1 MGTSLL
7 VGGVVFGVA
16 LSTPAQ
22 AQDAALAAKIKKM
35 QSLTQ
40 ARGYLKAHM
49 GVKAPLPLL
58 GGPLRVSISQTAG
71 GVFVALPDHRRLDPR
86 VFGPPGLP
94 RHYAGTPV
102 ITGVPGP
109 LRVKGPDGSLQTQVM
124 TPFGDK
130 HIVMGGGKLHIDA
143 VDATATDA
151 ATTQDTVKMQAS
163 WKDKAGN
170 TYSVKCCMKMA
181 AHGVEFPTFGGVV
194 TNVILHGFTGLGT
207 PLMPS
212 EFTQFA
218 FWGMGQ
224 VEKNGKVLDKPR
236 LIHGML
242 TEYVRKEG
250 YKLAFDSEVTPTR
263 THFHLMVPPMKPDPA
278 KGIFTKAPVHTGMQ
292 LPNGMTLPFWH
303 VMFEALDVEAH
314 RG

>member
-1 MGTSLL
+1 M
-7 VGGVVFGVA
+7 
-16 LSTPAQ
+16 
-22 AQDAALAAKIKKM
+22 AAKVKKM

-58 GGPLRVSISQTAG
+58 GGPIHVSVSQTAG
-71 GVFVALPDHRRLDPR
+71 GVLVALPDHRRLDPR

-94 RHYAGTPV
+94 RHYAGTPI
-102 ITGVPGP
+102 ITGVPVP
-109 LRVKGPDGSLQTQVM
+109 LRVKAPGGGMQTKVL

-130 HIVMGGGKLHIDA
+130 HIVMGAGRLQIDA

-151 ATTQDTVKMQAS
+151 ATTRDSVQMQAS

-170 TYSVKCCMKMA
+170 SYFVKCCMKMA

-194 TNVILHGFTGLGT
+194 TNIILHGFTGLGT

-212 EFTQFA
+212 EFTRFA
-218 FWGMGQ
+218 FWGMGA
-224 VEKNGKVLDKPR
+224 VGMNGKVLDKPR
-236 LIHGML
+236 LVHGML
-242 TEYVRKEG
+242 TEYVRTAG

-263 THFHLMVPPMKPDPA
+263 THFHLMVPPMKPDPVH
-278 KGIFTKAPVHTGMQ
+278 GTFTKAPVHTGLK

-303 VMFEALDVEAH
+303 VMFESLDVKAQ
-314 RG
+314 RS